1 LAIAIPVAI
10 RQPQWWLKRLPMALE
25 VALVVALAWLA
36 ALILLPSPSATRSA
50 GSAAQDA
57 SSNPQQSKVDVQQI
71 IAAHLFGKPVAKDN
85 RPKPVAPPPPPP
97 PPPPVVKAPI
107 QLNAKLVGTVVAGD
121 HSVAIILPMPG
132 KAVDIF
138 YIGDAVIPRV
148 TVNAILAD
156 HVVLDADGDKRDLWL
171 DKKAKAA
178 AAGKPPPPPTVQVLP
193 SSAPNV
199 RRMGLSRQ
207 VVNNAMANFST
218 LLSQARILPHFT
230 NGRADGFLV
239 TDIAA
244 GSLYQQL
251 GLQNGDILTGVNG
264 KPVTSMDQAMNM
276 YRQLQRAPS
285 VDVSV
290 MRGGQQQSFHYD
302 IR

>member
-1 LAIAIPVAI
+1 MAIAMPVAI
-10 RQPQWWLKRLPMALE
+10 GQPQWWLGRLPMALE

-36 ALILLPSPSATRSA
+36 AAILLPQSSDIRLVGDSV
-50 GSAAQDA
+50 QDA
-57 SSNPQQSKVDVQQI
+57 SINPTLVKVDVEQI
-71 IAAHLFGKPVAKDN
+71 VVANLFGKPVSIASQ
-85 RPKPVAPPPPPP
+85 PKPVAPP

-121 HSVAIILPMPG
+121 HSVAMILPMAG

-148 TVNAILAD
+148 TVKAILAD
-156 HVVLDADGDKRDLWL
+156 HVVLDADGDKRELWL
-171 DKKAKAA
+171 DKKAQAA
-178 AAGKPPPPPTVQVLP
+178 AAGMPQPAPTVQVLP

-199 RRMGLSRQ
+199 RKMGLSRQ

-230 NGRADGFLV
+230 NGKADGFLV

-251 GLQNGDILTGVNG
+251 GLKNGDILTGVNG

-285 VDVSV
+285 VDVAV